1 MKIKSPFKYTLI
13 AGYANGY
20 ISYVIE
26 PVLMRKTN
34 YEVRESYK
42 FHELLS
48 LSEDSADRIVNAMVE
63 LLNELTQ

>member
-20 ISYVIE
+20 IGYVIE
-26 PVLMRKTN
+26 PALMRKAH

-42 FHELLS
+42 FHDLLS